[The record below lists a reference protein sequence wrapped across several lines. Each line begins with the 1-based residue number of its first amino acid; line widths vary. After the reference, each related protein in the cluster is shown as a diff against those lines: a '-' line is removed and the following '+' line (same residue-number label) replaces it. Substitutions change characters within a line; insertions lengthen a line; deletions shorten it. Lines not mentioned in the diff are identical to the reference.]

1 MVFRPRDEW
10 TDFVR
15 QQAAGLRGRFVRRFW
30 GPTVRRRVRAAMW
43 LALGGLVAAWIG
55 CTGAALWYS
64 LRAHHLSGVPVK
76 HRPVRWEGQPSYQ
89 PLGAGAEDRPR
100 VPITEEQF
108 RAWDEN
114 QDESRRWGRRSAA
127 LLFPTAALFVLL
139 ALRAKLTAPA
149 PVGSSPG

>member
-10 TDFVR
+10 TAFVR
-15 QQAAGLRGRFVRRFW
+15 RQTGRLQGHLVRRFW
-30 GPTVRRRVRAAMW
+30 GPIERRRVRAAMW
-43 LALGGLVAAWIG
+43 LALGALVAAWIG

-100 VPITEEQF
+100 VSITEDQF
-108 RAWDEN
+108 RAWEEN
-114 QDESRRWGRRSAA
+114 QDASRHWGRRSAA
-127 LLFPTAALFVLL
+127 LLIPTAALFVLL